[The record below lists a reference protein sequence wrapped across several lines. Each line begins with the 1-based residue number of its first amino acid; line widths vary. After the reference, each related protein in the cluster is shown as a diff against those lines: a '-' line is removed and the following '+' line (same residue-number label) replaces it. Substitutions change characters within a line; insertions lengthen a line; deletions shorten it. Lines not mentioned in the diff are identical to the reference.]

1 MVNSLLLTLCNDPF
15 SATKVMSQMG
25 MMTDNE
31 TDGDGELCIRKY
43 VTCQANT
50 ESNGHLPTTILGHS
64 RCGNL
69 LSGKDGISIK
79 VG

>member
-1 MVNSLLLTLCNDPF
+1 M
-15 SATKVMSQMG
+15 KM
-25 MMTDNE
+25 DNE
-31 TDGDGELCIRKY
+31 TDGDDGELCIRKY
-43 VTCQANT
+43 VTCEANT

-64 RCGNL
+64 RCGYL